1 MTIYIVK
8 AQYTNVENPHIISIF
23 STKELAETF
32 AEKEKKNYYY
42 GTWVEEYELDSGD
55 WV

>member
-1 MTIYIVK
+1 MTVYIVK
-8 AQYTNVENPHIISIF
+8 AQSTNVDDPSIDAIF
-23 STKELAETF
+23 STKELAEAH

-42 GTWVEEYELDSGD
+42 GTWVEEYQLDSGD